1 MNDNRA
7 EAVPYMLDWLSE
19 EVNRPRGT
27 TKFP

>member
-7 EAVPYMLDWLSE
+7 EAVPYMLDWLLE
-19 EVNRPRGT
+19 EMNRPRGL